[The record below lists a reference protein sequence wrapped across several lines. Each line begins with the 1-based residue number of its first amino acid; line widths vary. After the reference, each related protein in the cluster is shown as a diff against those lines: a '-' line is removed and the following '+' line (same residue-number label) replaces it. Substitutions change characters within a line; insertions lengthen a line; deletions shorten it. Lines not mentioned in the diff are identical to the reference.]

1 MKKPKRN
8 RPLTEHLPKHLAK
21 SAVPIRRQLLM
32 EGLLMAHGT
41 PGKETRGPR
50 GNKKY

>member
-1 MKKPKRN
+1 MNKPKRG
-8 RPLTEHLPKHLAK
+8 RPSSDHLPKHPAT

-32 EGLLMAHGT
+32 EGLLMTHGT
-41 PGKETRGPR
+41 RGKETRGPR